1 MAGVQTYVKY
11 MYFQVD
17 MGILPSALCPG
28 MRDVVVQSSTFWK
41 FIGLILVIILKEE
54 VLDDT
59 GMWPLTGE
67 L

>member
-1 MAGVQTYVKY
+1 
-11 MYFQVD
+11 
-17 MGILPSALCPG
+17 
-28 MRDVVVQSSTFWK
+28 VVVQSSTFWK

>member
-1 MAGVQTYVKY
+1 

-17 MGILPSALCPG
+17 MRILPSALCPG